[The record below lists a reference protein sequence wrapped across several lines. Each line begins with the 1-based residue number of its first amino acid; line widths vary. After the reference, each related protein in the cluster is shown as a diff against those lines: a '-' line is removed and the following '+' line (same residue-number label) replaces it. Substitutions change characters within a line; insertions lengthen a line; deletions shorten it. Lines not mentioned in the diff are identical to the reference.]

1 MRLNKPLTI
10 LACIFALAIFES
22 HSHAQSGSRGAV
34 SSVIQNAQSLATPF
48 QTGAT
53 NLTTQFQN
61 GSLQGAAGLANQFQA
76 APVQGVPF
84 QNAQAPIQNA
94 IQSAI
99 PQNVPFQNAPVISS
113 PGFSTGQSV
122 LNSPVY
128 SSVVGAAPAQNINS
142 NVYSPTTI
150 GEFNSGPRCC
160 DLTPTP
166 IAVPPVRPVGSCCGT
181 MGKLGVPSL
190 LTPIRYDT
198 PPIGK
203 AVGRPLFGRWTGF

>member
-1 MRLNKPLTI
+1 MRLNKPQII

-34 SSVIQNAQSLATPF
+34 SSVIQNAQSLTTPF
-48 QTGAT
+48 Q
-53 NLTTQFQN
+53 NPI
-61 GSLQGAAGLANQFQA
+61 QGAATGLANQFQA

-94 IQSAI
+94 IQNVI
-99 PQNVPFQNAPVISS
+99 PQSVPFQNAPAFSS

-122 LNSPVY
+122 VGSPVY
-128 SSVVGAAPAQNINS
+128 SSVVAAAPAQNISS

-150 GEFNSGPRCC
+150 GEIPSGRRCC

-166 IAVPPVRPVGSCCGT
+166 IGVPQWQPVGNCCGQ

-190 LTPIRYDT
+190 LTPIRHDT